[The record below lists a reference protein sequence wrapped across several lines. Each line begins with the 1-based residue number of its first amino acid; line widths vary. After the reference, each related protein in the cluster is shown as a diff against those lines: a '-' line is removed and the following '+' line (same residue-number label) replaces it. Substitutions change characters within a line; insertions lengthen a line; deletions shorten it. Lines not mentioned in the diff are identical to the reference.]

1 MAHNIILPKL
11 GTNMTEATI
20 IRWLKHEGDA
30 VAVGEPLV
38 EVETE
43 KATFEVDAEVPG
55 VLRSVLARSGDTV
68 PVTMPLG
75 VIADPEESLTE
86 HMKEVEALRVT
97 IASEEHRAATYE
109 RWQRGSVESTSGAAS
124 DTHSVGEP
132 AAATNTR
139 VPATPAARRVAR
151 ELGVDIDR
159 LAQTLGAGRTVKEGD
174 VREVSQGLALAIFGA
189 GLGASQIMDVL
200 RFLPQYRVVALIDDD
215 ESLWDKEI
223 RGYPVHGMDW
233 LVEAVGKG
241 DIVRVVI
248 SLHSEFRRRVFQRLE
263 RACPNVSF
271 PALIHPDAYLGE
283 NVIVEDGAL
292 VEAGAVIG
300 NDTVIRQ
307 GTIIDLGAVVAHHCD
322 VGPFCHLAPRATL
335 SGAVRIKEHTVIMAG
350 GVVANT
356 ASIGANVVV
365 TPGSVVASD
374 VIPDDVVVQ
383 GNPARIIGRS
393 KRGA

>member
-11 GTNMTEATI
+11 GTNMTEATVV
-20 IRWLKHEGDA
+20 RWLKHEGDA
-30 VAVGEPLV
+30 VTVGEPLV

-55 VLRSVLARSGDTV
+55 VLRSVLAKPGDTV
-68 PVTMPLG
+68 PVAMPLG
-75 VIADPEESLTE
+75 VVADPEESLTE
-86 HMKEVEALRVT
+86 HMKEVDAMRVE
-97 IASEEHRAATYE
+97 IASEEHRAARYE
-109 RWQRGSVESTSGAAS
+109 RWQGSVESPSGAVPE
-124 DTHSVGEP
+124 THPAGEP
-132 AAATNTR
+132 AVATTAR

-151 ELGVDIDR
+151 ELGIDIDH
-159 LAQTLGAGRTVKEGD
+159 LARTLGAGRTIKESD

-241 DIVRVVI
+241 EIVRVVI

-263 RACPNVSF
+263 RACPSVSF

-292 VEAGAVIG
+292 VEAGVVIG

-307 GTIIDLGAVVAHHCD
+307 GTIVDLGAVVAHHCD

-335 SGAVRIKEHTVIMAG
+335 SGAVSIREHTVIMAG
-350 GVVANT
+350 GIVANT

-374 VIPDDVVVQ
+374 GIPDDVVVQ

>member
-20 IRWLKHEGDA
+20 IRWLKHDGDA

-43 KATFEVDAEVPG
+43 KATFEVEAEVPG
-55 VLRSVLARSGDTV
+55 VLRSVLARPGDTV

-75 VIADPEESLTE
+75 VIADAEESLTE
-86 HMKEVEALRVT
+86 HMKEVEALRVS
-97 IASEEHRAATYE
+97 IVSEEHKTATYE
-109 RWQRGSVESTSGAAS
+109 RWQGSVETPSRAAPE
-124 DTHSVGEP
+124 TPPVGEP
-132 AAATNTR
+132 SVGPNAR
-139 VPATPAARRVAR
+139 VPASPAARRVAR

-159 LAQTLGAGRTVKEGD
+159 LARSLGPGRTVKESD
-174 VREVSQGLALAIFGA
+174 VREVSEGLALAIFGA

-200 RFLPQYRVVALIDDD
+200 RFLPQYRVVALVDDD

-223 RGYPVHGMDW
+223 RGYPVHGMEW

-241 DIVRVVI
+241 EVVQVVI

-263 RACPNVSF
+263 RALPSVSF

-283 NVIVEDGAL
+283 NVVVEDGAL

-307 GTIIDLGAVVAHHCD
+307 GTIIDVGVVVAHHCD

-335 SGAVRIKEHTVIMAG
+335 SGAVSIKEHTVIMAG

-374 VIPDDVVVQ
+374 VIPDDAVVQ